1 MGSQPHSSWD
11 KRVQQLPCTLQPG
24 QPLQLSLPIT
34 GCGSDAVPCPLPQAP
49 MTVERSM
56 QGILEVLGSLSQE
69 TCGAFL
75 DWEGNRL
82 PW

>member
-1 MGSQPHSSWD
+1 
-11 KRVQQLPCTLQPG
+11 
-24 QPLQLSLPIT
+24 
-34 GCGSDAVPCPLPQAP
+34 

-75 DWEGNRL
+75 DWEGNHL

>member
-1 MGSQPHSSWD
+1 
-11 KRVQQLPCTLQPG
+11 
-24 QPLQLSLPIT
+24 
-34 GCGSDAVPCPLPQAP
+34 

>member
-1 MGSQPHSSWD
+1 
-11 KRVQQLPCTLQPG
+11 
-24 QPLQLSLPIT
+24 
-34 GCGSDAVPCPLPQAP
+34 

-56 QGILEVLGSLSQE
+56 QGILEVLSILSQE